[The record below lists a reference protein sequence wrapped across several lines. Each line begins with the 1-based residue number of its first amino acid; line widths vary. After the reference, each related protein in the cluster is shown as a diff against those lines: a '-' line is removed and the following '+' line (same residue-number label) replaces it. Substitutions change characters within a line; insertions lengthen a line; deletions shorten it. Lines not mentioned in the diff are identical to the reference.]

1 MEKDMLK
8 KMSEY
13 LTKVR
18 TIDEIK
24 KDFDIS
30 EIEVMTIVHALRNNG
45 FNIVCDMKDSNLHIV
60 NMKENN
66 LDVSTSQTIV
76 VPKGKTF
83 KVLVISD
90 TRLCSKYQ
98 QLSILNELYRIA
110 DREGIDTVFHCGDIS
125 EGIYSSKN
133 KYSDT
138 VFRNDTNLQAE
149 YIIENYPLVEGVK
162 TLFIT
167 GNQDDTHLKTN
178 GVNIGRLISEGR
190 SDMIFLGNYGAVIK
204 INASKTMLRHPTDK
218 IPYTVSYKQQ
228 QFMNSIRSEDKV
240 DVLLNG
246 HYLQAERLPYRDMY
260 EFSIPSLVATT
271 PFMSDNSLNNNVGA
285 FILEYGFDEKGNIK
299 NIIWSLLPYYVT
311 NDDDYKKTAPLRLKK
326 GAR

>member
-1 MEKDMLK
+1 MEKKLIQ
-8 KMSEY
+8 KMGEY
-13 LTKVR
+13 LKKVR
-18 TIDEIK
+18 TMTEIK
-24 KDFDIS
+24 RDFNLS
-30 EIEVMTIVHALRNNG
+30 EIEVMTIVHLLRKDG
-45 FNIVCDMKDSNLHIV
+45 VNIVCDMKDSNLHIV

-66 LDVSTSQTIV
+66 LDVSSSEKII
-76 VPKGKTF
+76 VPKGQNF

-98 QLSILNELYRIA
+98 QLSIVNELYRIA
-110 DREGIDTVFHCGDIS
+110 SSEGIDTVLHCGDIS

-149 YIIENYPLVEGVK
+149 YIIENYPYVEGIR

-178 GVNIGRLISEGR
+178 GINIGRLISEGR
-190 SDMIFLGNYGAVIK
+190 RDMKFLGNYGAVIK
-204 INASKTMLRHPTDK
+204 INESKTMLRHPTGK

-246 HYLQAERLPYRDMY
+246 HYLQAQRLPYRDMY

-271 PFMSDNSLNNNVGA
+271 PYMSDNSLNNNVGA
-285 FILEYGFDEKGNIK
+285 FILEYVFDDKGKIK
-299 NIIWSLLPYYVT
+299 NIIWSLIPYYVT
-311 NDDDYKKTAPLRLKK
+311 NDEDYKKAAPLRLKK
-326 GAR
+326 GSK